1 MPSAATR
8 SSSMGSSD
16 IEFAL
21 DLEDIAA
28 RAAKADCIGVLA
40 CGRARFSYHRL
51 PEPPLRLTVR
61 KLDDSY
67 FGTKSRPLPF
77 NSPRT
82 MCESPGPPLW
92 ELKAAIQ
99 GVFVALY
106 HDMENA
112 VTWQHV
118 WSHFCLCFKDE
129 KMTDDKASCVI
140 QHHKQALQE
149 IICRIQYGCPGP
161 AIGYWLESVSVMST

>member
-28 RAAKADCIGVLA
+28 RAAKVDCVSVLA
-40 CGRARFSYHRL
+40 CGHTRFSYHRL

-67 FGTKSRPLPF
+67 F
-77 NSPRT
+77 
-82 MCESPGPPLW
+82 ESPVRHC

-99 GVFVALY
+99 GVFVTLY

-129 KMTDDKASCVI
+129 KMTDDKATLLAFGIKDGDEVCALSSCVI
-140 QHHKQALQE
+140 GRDVKF
-149 IICRIQYGCPGP
+149 
-161 AIGYWLESVSVMST
+161 SVD